1 MSRVVIETK
10 GLDKLISDMSG
21 YTADLTK
28 KISMGMNANGNSVQK
43 EARSNHRFKSGD
55 GNSGNLDRAVT
66 FVQSRKGTTNIA
78 EFYLNDAITTTKN
91 GKSYG
96 VFIHEGTYQGYDQS
110 PIAPKYSNKTSKSGS
125 GWKADPF
132 LYNAIR
138 KEWKI
143 DKTLNTIQVDL
154 KKKYERK

>member
-21 YTADLTK
+21 YTADLSK
-28 KISMGMNANGNSVQK
+28 RISVGINENGNSVQK
-43 EARSNHRFKSGD
+43 EARNNHRFNRKGGKLEQS
-55 GNSGNLDRAVT
+55 VT
-66 FVQSRKGTTNIA
+66 FDQSKKGTTNIA
-78 EFYLNDAITTTKN
+78 EFYLNDSFTTTSN

-110 PIAPKYSNKTSKSGS
+110 PIAPKYGNKTSKSGS
-125 GWKADPF
+125 GWEADPF